1 MKANVTNKLN
11 KVMNASV
18 LRMQQIY
25 RHQLVVCLYKFAFNE
40 RLRSLSCF
48 VLSLFNY
55 IACKEKT
62 VACAKMKLY
71 SI

>member
-1 MKANVTNKLN
+1 
-11 KVMNASV
+11 MNASV

-25 RHQLVVCLYKFAFNE
+25 RHQLVVCFSKFVFDE
-40 RLRSLSCF
+40 CLRSMSCF
-48 VLSLFNY
+48 VLPLFNN
-55 IACKEKT
+55 IACKERT